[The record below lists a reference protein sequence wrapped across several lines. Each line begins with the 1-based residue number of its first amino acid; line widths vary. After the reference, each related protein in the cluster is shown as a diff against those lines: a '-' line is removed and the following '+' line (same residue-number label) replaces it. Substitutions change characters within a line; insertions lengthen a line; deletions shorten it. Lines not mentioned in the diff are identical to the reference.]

1 MVIQFT
7 SYNAFENIAV
17 HGNLLFEFGLGG
29 VVLPSAFF
37 QSYTVPLHRVD
48 WPEILFLVLLIAP
61 LTFDWI
67 AEIFTKGFRFS
78 GLNPQRYMLIAA
90 IFAFCA
96 HFDILDGV
104 EEISWGNSEIYASKS
119 SECALKGV
127 LSRSFLAL
135 LVCSLSP
142 CISHTHTH
150 THTHTSP
157 TQTTHTHTQQ
167 VLLGFVDFF
176 SVLTYAE
183 LQSSHD
189 SADRLAYDASSY
201 RHRIRV
207 SHGRDCVRICV
218 LRHVFWSDGKFSNA
232 TESSVRCMVR
242 CTLG

>member
-1 MVIQFT
+1 MQTHENSTRASRTNIKNTLSRTTGTGNADLLGRFGNVESSGFVIDLPNHNATYARDTFRKLINSSFVDVTTRALVIQFT

-135 LVCSLSP
+135 LVCFSLSLYP
-142 CISHTHTH
+142 
-150 THTHTSP
+150 
-157 TQTTHTHTQQ
+157 
-167 VLLGFVDFF
+167 
-176 SVLTYAE
+176 
-183 LQSSHD
+183 
-189 SADRLAYDASSY
+189 
-201 RHRIRV
+201 
-207 SHGRDCVRICV
+207 
-218 LRHVFWSDGKFSNA
+218 
-232 TESSVRCMVR
+232 
-242 CTLG
+242 

>member
-1 MVIQFT
+1 MQTHENSTRASRTNIKNTLSRTTGTGNADLLGRFGNVESSGFVIDLPNHNATYARDTFRKLINSSFVDVTTRALVIQFT

-67 AEIFTKGFRFS
+67 AETFTKGFRFS

-135 LVCSLSP
+135 LVCFSLSLYP
-142 CISHTHTH
+142 
-150 THTHTSP
+150 
-157 TQTTHTHTQQ
+157 
-167 VLLGFVDFF
+167 
-176 SVLTYAE
+176 
-183 LQSSHD
+183 
-189 SADRLAYDASSY
+189 
-201 RHRIRV
+201 
-207 SHGRDCVRICV
+207 
-218 LRHVFWSDGKFSNA
+218 
-232 TESSVRCMVR
+232 
-242 CTLG
+242 